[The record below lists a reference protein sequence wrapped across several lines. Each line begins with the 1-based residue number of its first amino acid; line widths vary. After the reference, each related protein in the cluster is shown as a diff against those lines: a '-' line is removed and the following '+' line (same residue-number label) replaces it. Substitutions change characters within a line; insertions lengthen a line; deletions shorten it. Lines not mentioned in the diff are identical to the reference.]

1 VKYARLMPRRHPQS
15 RRLESSVC
23 RSVGMSNAN
32 VFAICEAYF
41 DPHSR
46 HPAIG
51 RGVARAKVVMQAG
64 LQVEA
69 DGIPFVQHANIVGWF
84 DDPSRDDSEMK
95 HHWMNLAKRMAP
107 EFRYIER

>member
-1 VKYARLMPRRHPQS
+1 
-15 RRLESSVC
+15 VC
-23 RSVGMSNAN
+23 RSAGLSNAEI
-32 VFAICEAYF
+32 FAICAAYF

-51 RGVARAKVVMQAG
+51 RGVAEARVVTQAG

-69 DGIPFVQHANIVGWF
+69 DGVPFAQHVNIIGWF

-95 HHWMNLAKRMAP
+95 HHWMIVAKGMAP